1 MNLFATFLALLAFQ
15 GQVKA
20 MFEDQA
26 FKLDWRQQYIGAA
39 QDTVLYKASKTQ
51 DILVVRTDSN
61 VLAALDGDNGR
72 ILWRQV
78 FSESEILLDL
88 SLEGRQVTSLS
99 FDSAENSTFVRSWNV
114 QNGALSKEKRI
125 HTHLVIEGLP
135 HEPKEPANIK
145 EGFIFDGTPYLVHKT
160 KDNALKI
167 HAILDNE
174 EKILHSF
181 TTGAI
186 GDKHGFSCTVLTD
199 TYVCVSAMMG
209 NVYSTQLPFKKGGMS
224 IIPLAALDVI
234 YPVKE
239 GIPIR
244 RIAGNKAQVT
254 LVSGSVSILTFKE
267 GKFAGVNTM
276 SSKTTKGN
284 FNQVNKK
291 GAVLSVASCSEK
303 DELIAL
309 EQQCTDFQNCAQT
322 VTLSKGNN
330 QHIYEVTKDRGVTI
344 GAWAFCDRD
353 DPDAFQLILKSQ
365 DGSLVSITP
374 LGNIMWDREEGLA
387 SLDVVKLITRD
398 VADGDGTYEAGD
410 STSTETSSEHVLEMF
425 LKRLRHHASKL
436 HMFLEDIKIGKFGLA
451 TLLLGSQDASY
462 DEFDFRK
469 VIVAFTKHGSLY
481 GLDSKSGRVLWQ
493 TMTGCDGQDQTGN
506 GNKNFLFLQRS
517 GAHFGL
523 EPVATLICSMK
534 SDKAKVV
541 KFNPM
546 NGKLHSETP
555 RTIDNRV
562 LRAILLHHSSAD
574 DHIRPVLILT
584 DGSQGF
590 ELEPKDAVVKGLMSV
605 SGKMYI
611 ANIDADGMGIHGH
624 RLVINEDNSI
634 EKVPV
639 WSFSSAGAKIIHML
653 AKPTEEVVHSQ
664 GRVMADRSVL
674 FKYINPNLAFVLA
687 EGQDTTGKGFVNIYL
702 LDLVTGRIIFSAN
715 HRRVQGPYHVVHSE
729 NWVVYTYYNEK
740 SRRAELG
747 SLELFEGKTQSNA
760 TVFSSLHNT
769 VAPLV
774 ERQSYILGPAFVTA
788 LKDTITEKGI
798 TTKNLLM
805 ATASGAVYNIPRQF
819 LDPRRPSMT
828 TPPEMREPGLPPYV
842 PELVFPPEVIL
853 NYNQTLTRVQGII
866 TAPTGLESTS
876 VVLVYG
882 LDLYCAMVNPSKG
895 FDLLKDDFDYLVIA
909 SVLVGLTAAA
919 YITRKMSQNKA
930 LKSAWK

>member
-1 MNLFATFLALLAFQ
+1 MKTFVALLTFLAFLGPA
-15 GQVKA
+15 KA

-26 FKLDWRQQYIGAA
+26 FNLDWRQQYVGDVEDA
-39 QDTVLYKASKTQ
+39 VLYTASKTK
-51 DILVVRTDSN
+51 DILVVRTVSN
-61 VLAALDGDNGR
+61 VLAALDGDSGR
-72 ILWRQV
+72 IQWRQI
-78 FSESEILLDL
+78 FPESEVLLDL

-99 FDSAENSTFVRSWNV
+99 YDPAENATFVRLWNV
-114 QNGALSKEKRI
+114 QNGALSKERRI
-125 HTHLVIEGLP
+125 HSPILIQGMPSDPLML
-135 HEPKEPANIK
+135 ADIRQ
-145 EGFIFDGTPYLVHKT
+145 GFMFDGTPHLIHKT
-160 KDNALKI
+160 KDNALRI
-167 HAILDNE
+167 FAVFDNE
-174 EKILHSF
+174 EKILHSY

-186 GDKHGFSCTVLTD
+186 GDEYGFSCTVLTD
-199 TYVCVSAMMG
+199 SFVCVSAKMG
-209 NVYSTQLPFKKGGMS
+209 TVHSTKLPFQKAGMGVV
-224 IIPLAALDVI
+224 PLAALGVTS
-234 YPVKE
+234 PVKE

-244 RIAGNKAQVT
+244 RIAGSKAQVM
-254 LVSGSVSILTFKE
+254 LESGEITILTFKE
-267 GKFAGVNTM
+267 GNFAGVNTM
-276 SSKTTKGN
+276 STKTTKG
-284 FNQVNKK
+284 
-291 GAVLSVASCSEK
+291 AVLYVASCSEK
-303 DELIAL
+303 ADLIAL
-309 EQQCTDFQNCAQT
+309 EQQCDNFQKCAKT
-322 VTLSKGNN
+322 VTVTKGTS
-330 QHIYEVTKDRGVTI
+330 QHIYELTRDRGVTI

-353 DPDAFQLILKSQ
+353 DPDAFQLILRSQ

-374 LGNIMWDREEGLA
+374 LGNVMWQREEGLA
-387 SLDVVKLITRD
+387 SIDEVKLVTGD
-398 VADGDGTYEAGD
+398 LSDEYDGTYELSGD
-410 STSTETSSEHVLEMF
+410 STNAETSSEHVLEMF
-425 LKRLRHHASKL
+425 LKRLKHHASAL
-436 HMFLEDIKIGKFGLA
+436 HMYLERIKIGKVGLSSMLFGHPD
-451 TLLLGSQDASY
+451 GSF
-462 DEFDFRK
+462 DEFDMRK

-481 GLDSKSGRVLWQ
+481 GLDSKSGRVIWQ
-493 TMTGCDGQDQTGN
+493 AMTGCDSQASTGD
-506 GNKNFLFLQRS
+506 GNSNFLFLQRG

-523 EPVATLICSMK
+523 DPVAALVCSMN
-534 SDKAKVV
+534 SNKAQVV

-546 NGKLHSETP
+546 NGKLHPKS
-555 RTIDNRV
+555 RIVNNRV
-562 LRAILLHHSSAD
+562 LRAILLHHSSNE
-574 DHIRPVLILT
+574 DHIRPILILT
-584 DGSQGF
+584 DGSEGF
-590 ELEPKDAVVKGLMSV
+590 ELEPKDAVKGLTSI

-611 ANIDADGMGIHGH
+611 ANVDADRMGIHGH

-634 EKVPV
+634 EKVPI

-687 EGQDTTGKGFVNIYL
+687 EGQDSSGKGFMNIYL

-769 VAPLV
+769 VSPLV

-788 LKDTITEKGI
+788 LKDTVTEKGI

-819 LDPRRPSMT
+819 LDPRRPSVT

-853 NYNQTLTRVQGII
+853 NYNQTLTRVQGIV
-866 TAPTGLESTS
+866 TAATGLESTS
-876 VVLVYG
+876 VVFVHG
-882 LDLYCAMVNPSKG
+882 LDLFCSRVNPSKG
-895 FDLLKDDFDYLVIA
+895 FDLLKDDFDYFVIA

-919 YITRKMSQNKA
+919 YITRKLSQRKM